1 MRLLKVP
8 VVIEEE
14 PDGEGFA
21 AYSPSVPGCF
31 SNGPTLEAAR
41 QNFKSGL
48 ELHVASL
55 VQHGEALPASGR
67 LVRIEELSVSVPE

>member
-41 QNFKSGL
+41 
-48 ELHVASL
+48 
-55 VQHGEALPASGR
+55 
-67 LVRIEELSVSVPE
+67 